1 MDDVGQTLH
10 DLPASSGSQSNRDF
24 PARGDHSECCTSL
37 QTRVSSALFQN
48 YRCEDT
54 SIVTESAAGA
64 GWIGA
69 ITLQYIG
76 LVHIPSVRCVCKDA
90 YNAVQVPWQYVRN
103 FPRDGITLM
112 NDRCTL
118 CGWFTGAKSAEDA
131 SLCCE
136 CNNTGVCSACSYV
149 AADGRRLC
157 GECELEE
164 GSPHNLQSIL
174 GFFNSSGVH
183 DALDYL
189 QSCGNHSIQ
198 KMANKRMPNVMLH
211 ILVEW
216 RHVARVSTAGCKA
229 KLLNVCLQ
237 LPLTAELGRW
247 KHRTLMTSS

>member
-1 MDDVGQTLH
+1 MMDDVGQTLH

-76 LVHIPSVRCVCKDA
+76 LVHIPSVRCVCRDA

-103 FPRDGITLM
+103 SPRDGITLM

-164 GSPHNLQSIL
+164 GSPHNLQSIIQ
-174 GFFNSSGVH
+174 FFDNSRVH

-189 QSCGNHSIQ
+189 QTCGNHALVASNAFMLRDRGDAIASPEALTKDNLSYLQ
-198 KMANKRMPNVMLH
+198 MALNSRWH
-211 ILVEW
+211 
-216 RHVARVSTAGCKA
+216 ST
-229 KLLNVCLQ
+229 
-237 LPLTAELGRW
+237 
-247 KHRTLMTSS
+247 TSGT

>member
-1 MDDVGQTLH
+1 MMDDVGQTLH

-76 LVHIPSVRCVCKDA
+76 IVHIPSVRCVCKDA

-136 CNNTGVCSACSYV
+136 CNNTGVALHARMSLQTGVGCVGSASLKRVLHTTYK
-149 AADGRRLC
+149 ALY
-157 GECELEE
+157 
-164 GSPHNLQSIL
+164 
-174 GFFNSSGVH
+174 NSST
-183 DALDYL
+183 
-189 QSCGNHSIQ
+189 
-198 KMANKRMPNVMLH
+198 
-211 ILVEW
+211 ILECMTPW
-216 RHVARVSTAGCKA
+216 TICRHVGSIRLRK
-229 KLLNVCLQ
+229 
-237 LPLTAELGRW
+237 W
-247 KHRTLMTSS
+247 